1 MKRKLLHKL
10 NKRQGFS
17 LTEMLAT
24 VLIMGFVGIIIT
36 TGAATVQRVYRKV
49 VAHANTQT
57 ALTTTITLMK
67 DQLAF
72 ADPQN
77 IEANG
82 PEIRFQNLN
91 SGEQTITLSPGTAS
105 GTATTD
111 PNAAAGSA
119 NGADDGTNG
128 AVGSTNGADTG
139 TSGAGGGTSGADTGT
154 SDAVGGTNGS
164 DGGKNGVDTGATGTG
179 TVNRGFTVTYT
190 ASDGTGTSTTL
201 PLLSDSAITS
211 DLCVCFDGDGSGFS
225 WDAGSKVITVTNLV
239 AKDTRTDTVQ
249 ARASFKVLLVNS

>member
-1 MKRKLLHKL
+1 MKQKLLHKL

-49 VAHANTQT
+49 VAHANAQT

-72 ADPQN
+72 ADP
-77 IEANG
+77 ESVGNG
-82 PEIRFQNLN
+82 SETGTGFGNSQTIVFKNLN
-91 SGEQTITLSPGTAS
+91 SGEQTITLNPGNAS
-105 GTATTD
+105 GTVTVD
-111 PNAAAGSA
+111 PNAAA
-119 NGADDGTNG
+119 DGTGGTVNG
-128 AVGSTNGADTG
+128 VGSVTNGTTGGAADAGTTG
-139 TSGAGGGTSGADTGT
+139 GGNGTTGGGTANRGFTLTYTSG
-154 SDAVGGTNGS
+154 
-164 DGGKNGVDTGATGTG
+164 DGTGTG
-179 TVNRGFTVTYT
+179 T
-190 ASDGTGTSTTL
+190 ASTTTL

-211 DLCVCFDGDGSGFS
+211 DLCVCFDTDGSSGFS
-225 WDAGSKVITVTNLV
+225 WDPATKVITVTNLV

-249 ARASFKVLLVNS
+249 ARASFKVLLVNGKKL

>member
-49 VAHANTQT
+49 VAHANAQT

-77 IEANG
+77 IVVNG
-82 PEIRFQNLN
+82 TGISFQNLN

-105 GTATTD
+105 STAATD
-111 PNAAAGSA
+111 PNAAAGGTNGA
-119 NGADDGTNG
+119 VGGTDGAVGDTDDVAGGTDGADDGTNG
-128 AVGSTNGADTG
+128 ADTG
-139 TSGAGGGTSGADTGT
+139 T
-154 SDAVGGTNGS
+154 
-164 DGGKNGVDTGATGTG
+164 TGTG
-179 TVNRGFTVTYT
+179 TANRGFTVTYT

>member
-1 MKRKLLHKL
+1 MKQKLLHKL

-49 VAHANTQT
+49 VAHANAQT

-72 ADPQN
+72 ADP
-77 IEANG
+77 ESVGNG
-82 PEIRFQNLN
+82 SETGTGFGNSQTIVFKNLN
-91 SGEQTITLSPGTAS
+91 SGEQTITLHPGSAS
-105 GTATTD
+105 GTATID
-111 PNAAAGSA
+111 PNAAASGT
-119 NGADDGTNG
+119 NGTTGIDVTAGGTNG
-128 AVGSTNGADTG
+128 ATGGATDAG
-139 TSGAGGGTSGADTGT
+139 TTGGGNGTTGSGVANRGFTLTYSAAG
-154 SDAVGGTNGS
+154 
-164 DGGKNGVDTGATGTG
+164 TGTG
-179 TVNRGFTVTYT
+179 TN
-190 ASDGTGTSTTL
+190 TTL

-225 WDAGSKVITVTNLV
+225 WDPATKVITLTNLV

-249 ARASFKVLLVNS
+249 ARASFKVLLVNDK

>member
-49 VAHANTQT
+49 VAHANAQT

-72 ADPQN
+72 ADP
-77 IEANG
+77 ESVGNG
-82 PEIRFQNLN
+82 SETGTGFGNSQTIVFKNLN
-91 SGEQTITLSPGTAS
+91 SGEQTITLNPGTAS
-105 GTATTD
+105 GTA
-111 PNAAAGSA
+111 
-119 NGADDGTNG
+119 
-128 AVGSTNGADTG
+128 
-139 TSGAGGGTSGADTGT
+139 
-154 SDAVGGTNGS
+154 
-164 DGGKNGVDTGATGTG
+164 
-179 TVNRGFTVTYT
+179 NRGFTLTYT
-190 ASDGTGTSTTL
+190 AGDGTGTSSTTL

-211 DLCVCFDGDGSGFS
+211 DLCVCFDGTDSGFS
-225 WDAGSKVITVTNLV
+225 WDSATQVITVTNLA

-249 ARASFKVLLVNS
+249 ARASFKVLLVNDK

>member
-1 MKRKLLHKL
+1 MEQKLLHKL

-24 VLIMGFVGIIIT
+24 VLIMGFVGIVIT

-49 VAHANTQT
+49 VAHANAQT

-72 ADPQN
+72 ADPESIGN
-77 IEANG
+77 DSGTGANF
-82 PEIRFQNLN
+82 ENSQTIVFQNLN
-91 SGEQTITLSPGTAS
+91 SGEQTITLKPGTAS
-105 GTATTD
+105 GTAATD
-111 PNAAAGSA
+111 PSAAAG
-119 NGADDGTNG
+119 GT
-128 AVGSTNGADTG
+128 T
-139 TSGAGGGTSGADTGT
+139 GAGNGTTGSGTA
-154 SDAVGGTNGS
+154 
-164 DGGKNGVDTGATGTG
+164 
-179 TVNRGFTVTYT
+179 NRGFTLTYT
-190 ASDGTGTSTTL
+190 AGDGTGTASTTTL

-225 WDAGSKVITVTNLV
+225 WDPATKVITVTKLV

-249 ARASFKVLLVNS
+249 ARASFKVLLVNGK

>member
-1 MKRKLLHKL
+1 MKQKLLHKL

-49 VAHANTQT
+49 VAHANAQT

-72 ADPQN
+72 ADPES
-77 IEANG
+77 ITVSG
-82 PEIRFQNLN
+82 TMISFQNLN
-91 SGEQTITLSPGTAS
+91 SGEQTITLNPGS
-105 GTATTD
+105 
-111 PNAAAGSA
+111 
-119 NGADDGTNG
+119 
-128 AVGSTNGADTG
+128 
-139 TSGAGGGTSGADTGT
+139 
-154 SDAVGGTNGS
+154 
-164 DGGKNGVDTGATGTG
+164 GTG
-179 TVNRGFTVTYT
+179 TANRGFTLTYT
-190 ASDGTGTSTTL
+190 AGDGTGTSSTTL

-211 DLCVCFDGDGSGFS
+211 DLCVCFDTDADSGFS
-225 WDAGSKVITVTNLV
+225 WDPATKVITVTKLV

-249 ARASFKVLLVNS
+249 ARASFKVLLVNGK

>member
-1 MKRKLLHKL
+1 MKQKLLHKL

-49 VAHANTQT
+49 VAHANAQT

-72 ADPQN
+72 ADP
-77 IEANG
+77 ESVGNG
-82 PEIRFQNLN
+82 SETGTGFGNSQTIVFKNLN
-91 SGEQTITLSPGTAS
+91 SGEQTITLNPGTAS
-105 GTATTD
+105 GTATID
-111 PNAAAGSA
+111 PNAVA
-119 NGADDGTNG
+119 
-128 AVGSTNGADTG
+128 
-139 TSGAGGGTSGADTGT
+139 
-154 SDAVGGTNGS
+154 GGTNGTT
-164 DGGKNGVDTGATGTG
+164 GVVNGATGDAADAGTTGGGNGTNGTG
-179 TVNRGFTVTYT
+179 TANRGFTLTYT
-190 ASDGTGTSTTL
+190 AGDGTGTSSTTL

-211 DLCVCFDGDGSGFS
+211 DLCVCFDTDADSGFS
-225 WDAGSKVITVTNLV
+225 WDPATKVITVTKLV

-249 ARASFKVLLVNS
+249 ACASFKVLLVNDK

>member
-10 NKRQGFS
+10 KKRQGFS

-49 VAHANTQT
+49 VAHANAQT

-72 ADPQN
+72 ADPES
-77 IEANG
+77 ITVSG
-82 PEIRFQNLN
+82 TTISFQNLN
-91 SGEQTITLSPGTAS
+91 SGEQTITLNPGTANRGFTLTYS
-105 GTATTD
+105 
-111 PNAAAGSA
+111 AAG
-119 NGADDGTNG
+119 
-128 AVGSTNGADTG
+128 
-139 TSGAGGGTSGADTGT
+139 
-154 SDAVGGTNGS
+154 
-164 DGGKNGVDTGATGTG
+164 TGTG
-179 TVNRGFTVTYT
+179 TN
-190 ASDGTGTSTTL
+190 TTL

-211 DLCVCFDGDGSGFS
+211 DLCVCFDTDSSSGFS
-225 WDAGSKVITVTNLV
+225 WDPATKVITVTKLV

-249 ARASFKVLLVNS
+249 ARASFKVLLVNDK

>member
-1 MKRKLLHKL
+1 MKQKLLHKL

-49 VAHANTQT
+49 VAHANAQT

-72 ADPQN
+72 ADP
-77 IEANG
+77 ESVGNG
-82 PEIRFQNLN
+82 SETGTVFGNSQTIVFKNLN
-91 SGEQTITLSPGTAS
+91 SGEQTITLNPGTAS
-105 GTATTD
+105 GTA
-111 PNAAAGSA
+111 
-119 NGADDGTNG
+119 
-128 AVGSTNGADTG
+128 
-139 TSGAGGGTSGADTGT
+139 
-154 SDAVGGTNGS
+154 
-164 DGGKNGVDTGATGTG
+164 
-179 TVNRGFTVTYT
+179 NRGFTLTYT
-190 ASDGTGTSTTL
+190 AGDGTGTSGTTL

-211 DLCVCFDGDGSGFS
+211 DLCVCFDTDADSGFS
-225 WDAGSKVITVTNLV
+225 WDPATKVITVTKLV

-249 ARASFKVLLVNS
+249 ARASFKVLLVNDK

>member
-1 MKRKLLHKL
+1 MKADGAEQMKQKLLHKL

-49 VAHANTQT
+49 VAHANAQT

-72 ADPQN
+72 ADP
-77 IEANG
+77 ESVGNG
-82 PEIRFQNLN
+82 SETGTGFGNSQTIVFKNLN
-91 SGEQTITLSPGTAS
+91 SGEQTITLNPGTAS
-105 GTATTD
+105 SAATID
-111 PNAAAGSA
+111 PNAVA
-119 NGADDGTNG
+119 
-128 AVGSTNGADTG
+128 
-139 TSGAGGGTSGADTGT
+139 
-154 SDAVGGTNGS
+154 GGTNGTT
-164 DGGKNGVDTGATGTG
+164 GVVNGATGDAADAGTTGGSNGTNGTG
-179 TVNRGFTVTYT
+179 TANRGFTLTYT
-190 ASDGTGTSTTL
+190 TGDGTGTNSTSL

-211 DLCVCFDGDGSGFS
+211 DLCVCFDTDGGFT
-225 WDAGSKVITVTNLV
+225 WDPTTKVITVTNLV

-249 ARASFKVLLVNS
+249 ARASFKVLLVNDK

>member
-1 MKRKLLHKL
+1 MKQKLLHKL

-49 VAHANTQT
+49 VAHANAQT

-72 ADPQN
+72 ADPKSIGDGSGTGAFSGTSQTLS
-77 IEANG
+77 
-82 PEIRFQNLN
+82 FQNLN
-91 SGEQTITLSPGTAS
+91 RGEQTITLNPGSGMGTA
-105 GTATTD
+105 
-111 PNAAAGSA
+111 
-119 NGADDGTNG
+119 
-128 AVGSTNGADTG
+128 
-139 TSGAGGGTSGADTGT
+139 
-154 SDAVGGTNGS
+154 
-164 DGGKNGVDTGATGTG
+164 
-179 TVNRGFTVTYT
+179 NRGFTLTYT
-190 ASDGTGTSTTL
+190 AGDGTGTSSTTL

-211 DLCVCFDGDGSGFS
+211 DLCVCFDGTDSGFS
-225 WDAGSKVITVTNLV
+225 WDPATQVITVTNLV

-249 ARASFKVLLVNS
+249 ARASFKVLLVNDK

>member
-1 MKRKLLHKL
+1 MKQKLLHKL

-49 VAHANTQT
+49 VAHANAQT

-72 ADPQN
+72 ADP
-77 IEANG
+77 ESVGNG
-82 PEIRFQNLN
+82 SETGTGFGNSQTIVFKNLN
-91 SGEQTITLSPGTAS
+91 SGEQTITLNPGTAS
-105 GTATTD
+105 SAATID
-111 PNAAAGSA
+111 PNAVA
-119 NGADDGTNG
+119 
-128 AVGSTNGADTG
+128 
-139 TSGAGGGTSGADTGT
+139 
-154 SDAVGGTNGS
+154 GGTNGTT
-164 DGGKNGVDTGATGTG
+164 GVVNGATGDAADAGTTGGSNGTNGTG
-179 TVNRGFTVTYT
+179 TANRGFTLTYT
-190 ASDGTGTSTTL
+190 TGDGTGTNSTSL

-211 DLCVCFDGDGSGFS
+211 DLCVCFDGTDSGFS
-225 WDAGSKVITVTNLV
+225 WDPTTKVITVTNLV

-249 ARASFKVLLVNS
+249 ARASFKVLLVNDK

>member
-1 MKRKLLHKL
+1 MKADGAEQMKQKLLHKL

-49 VAHANTQT
+49 VAHANAQT

-72 ADPQN
+72 ADP
-77 IEANG
+77 ESVGNG
-82 PEIRFQNLN
+82 SETGTGFGNSQTIVFKNLN
-91 SGEQTITLSPGTAS
+91 SGEQTITLNPGTAS
-105 GTATTD
+105 GTAATD
-111 PNAAAGSA
+111 PSAAA
-119 NGADDGTNG
+119 
-128 AVGSTNGADTG
+128 
-139 TSGAGGGTSGADTGT
+139 
-154 SDAVGGTNGS
+154 GGTNGTTEGAA
-164 DGGKNGVDTGATGTG
+164 DVGTTGGGNGTNGTG
-179 TVNRGFTVTYT
+179 TANRGFTLTYT
-190 ASDGTGTSTTL
+190 AGDGTGTSSTSL

-211 DLCVCFDGDGSGFS
+211 DLCVCFDGDTSGFS
-225 WDAGSKVITVTNLV
+225 WDPAMQVITVTNLV

-249 ARASFKVLLVNS
+249 ARASFKVLLVNGK

>member
-1 MKRKLLHKL
+1 MKQKLLHKL

-49 VAHANTQT
+49 VAHANAQT

-72 ADPQN
+72 ADP
-77 IEANG
+77 ESVGNG
-82 PEIRFQNLN
+82 SETGTGFGNSQTIVFKNLN
-91 SGEQTITLSPGTAS
+91 SGEQTITLNPGTAS
-105 GTATTD
+105 GTAATD
-111 PNAAAGSA
+111 PSAAA
-119 NGADDGTNG
+119 
-128 AVGSTNGADTG
+128 
-139 TSGAGGGTSGADTGT
+139 
-154 SDAVGGTNGS
+154 GGTNGTTEGAA
-164 DGGKNGVDTGATGTG
+164 DVGTTGGGNGTNGTG
-179 TVNRGFTVTYT
+179 TANRGFTLTYT
-190 ASDGTGTSTTL
+190 AGDGTGTSSTSL

-211 DLCVCFDGDGSGFS
+211 DLCVCFDGDTSGFS
-225 WDAGSKVITVTNLV
+225 WDPAMQVITVTNLV

-249 ARASFKVLLVNS
+249 ARASFKVLLVNDK

>member
-1 MKRKLLHKL
+1 MKQKLLHKL

-49 VAHANTQT
+49 VAHANAQT

-72 ADPQN
+72 ADP
-77 IEANG
+77 ESVGNG
-82 PEIRFQNLN
+82 SETGTGFGNSQTIVFKNLN
-91 SGEQTITLSPGTAS
+91 SGEQTITLNPGTAS
-105 GTATTD
+105 GTA
-111 PNAAAGSA
+111 
-119 NGADDGTNG
+119 
-128 AVGSTNGADTG
+128 
-139 TSGAGGGTSGADTGT
+139 
-154 SDAVGGTNGS
+154 
-164 DGGKNGVDTGATGTG
+164 
-179 TVNRGFTVTYT
+179 NRGFTLTYT
-190 ASDGTGTSTTL
+190 AGDGTGTSSTTL

-211 DLCVCFDGDGSGFS
+211 DLCVCFDGTDSGFS
-225 WDAGSKVITVTNLV
+225 WDPATQVITVTNLV

-249 ARASFKVLLVNS
+249 ARASFKVLLVNDK

>member
-1 MKRKLLHKL
+1 MKQKLLHKL

-49 VAHANTQT
+49 VAHANAQT

-72 ADPQN
+72 ADP
-77 IEANG
+77 ESVGNG
-82 PEIRFQNLN
+82 SETGTGFGNSQTIVFKNLN
-91 SGEQTITLSPGTAS
+91 SGEQTITLNTGTA
-105 GTATTD
+105 
-111 PNAAAGSA
+111 
-119 NGADDGTNG
+119 
-128 AVGSTNGADTG
+128 
-139 TSGAGGGTSGADTGT
+139 
-154 SDAVGGTNGS
+154 
-164 DGGKNGVDTGATGTG
+164 
-179 TVNRGFTVTYT
+179 NRGFTLTYT
-190 ASDGTGTSTTL
+190 AGNGTGTSSTTL

-211 DLCVCFDGDGSGFS
+211 DLCVCFDGTDSGFS
-225 WDAGSKVITVTNLV
+225 WDPATQVITVTNLV

-249 ARASFKVLLVNS
+249 ARASFKVLLVNDK

>member
-1 MKRKLLHKL
+1 MKQKLLHKL

-49 VAHANTQT
+49 VAHANAQT

-72 ADPQN
+72 ADPES
-77 IEANG
+77 IGNG
-82 PEIRFQNLN
+82 SETGTGFGNSQTIIFRNLN
-91 SGEQTITLSPGTAS
+91 SGEQTITLNPGTAS
-105 GTATTD
+105 GTVTID
-111 PNAAAGSA
+111 PNAAAGGT
-119 NGADDGTNG
+119 NGPTGDVNGVGSVTNGPTGVDVTAGGTNG
-128 AVGSTNGADTG
+128 ADNGA
-139 TSGAGGGTSGADTGT
+139 
-154 SDAVGGTNGS
+154 N
-164 DGGKNGVDTGATGTG
+164 GTG
-179 TVNRGFTVTYT
+179 TANRGFTLTY
-190 ASDGTGTSTTL
+190 SGGTGTNTSL

-211 DLCVCFDGDGSGFS
+211 DLCVCFDTDATSGFS
-225 WDAGSKVITVTNLV
+225 WDPATKVITVTNLV

-249 ARASFKVLLVNS
+249 ARASFNVLLVNG

>member
-1 MKRKLLHKL
+1 MEVDGAEQMKQKLLHKL

-49 VAHANTQT
+49 VAHANAQT

-72 ADPQN
+72 ADPES
-77 IEANG
+77 IGNG
-82 PEIRFQNLN
+82 SETGTGFGNSQTIVFRNLN
-91 SGEQTITLSPGTAS
+91 SGEQTIMLNPG
-105 GTATTD
+105 
-111 PNAAAGSA
+111 
-119 NGADDGTNG
+119 
-128 AVGSTNGADTG
+128 
-139 TSGAGGGTSGADTGT
+139 
-154 SDAVGGTNGS
+154 
-164 DGGKNGVDTGATGTG
+164 TGTG
-179 TVNRGFTVTYT
+179 TANRGFTLTYT
-190 ASDGTGTSTTL
+190 AGDGTGTSSTSL

-225 WDAGSKVITVTNLV
+225 WDPATQVITVTKLV

-249 ARASFKVLLVNS
+249 ARASFKVLLVNGK